1 MTGPV
6 SVEEVARDFA
16 QRIDERDW
24 DGLAALLAPS
34 CRVEFRHDGS
44 VFDRDGWVAFNA
56 GYPAVVRFVAEDV
69 VAADDR
75 AVLRA
80 HCFNDDVSL
89 YVACFLTVTGGLV
102 TELVE
107 VWTDDTTAT
116 EETS

>member
-1 MTGPV
+1 V
-6 SVEEVARDFA
+6 SAEQVARDFA
-16 QRIDERDW
+16 RHIDDRDW

-44 VFDRDGWVAFNA
+44 VYDRHEWVAFNA
-56 GYPAVVRFVAEDV
+56 GYPQVVRFLLEDV
-69 VAADDR
+69 VATGDR

-89 YVACFLTVTGGLV
+89 YVACFLTLADGLV

-116 EETS
+116 EDIA